1 MESSTRALQ
10 RLTLFLVLF
19 LMGAGKQL
27 WKGEGTNPYIESI
40 FLGRCHEYISIVN
53 SELSEK
59 NCSAIWEAFK
69 SVLHKDPCTVQPS
82 DYDLFINLS
91 RHSIPR
97 DKSLFWEHNYL
108 LVTAYADNT
117 RRLMPVT
124 DMLYGRVGD
133 LFSWCPEKN
142 GTDFDYQSCP
152 TAEECENNAVDAF
165 WKRVSSQYAHD
176 SSGVIHVMLNGSE
189 SSGAYPIKGFFA
201 DYEIPNFQK
210 DKVTQFEIWIMHEI
224 GGPYL
229 ESCGKGS
236 VKILENRLKSMQFKY
251 ECINDY
257 RPVKLLKCVD
267 YVAHSDCV
275 FTSAAE
281 STQQRLPSLFEGEW
295 HSSFVLF
302 LFSTLASGIQL

>member
-189 SSGAYPIKGFFA
+189 SSGAYPIKG
-201 DYEIPNFQK
+201 
-210 DKVTQFEIWIMHEI
+210 
-224 GGPYL
+224 